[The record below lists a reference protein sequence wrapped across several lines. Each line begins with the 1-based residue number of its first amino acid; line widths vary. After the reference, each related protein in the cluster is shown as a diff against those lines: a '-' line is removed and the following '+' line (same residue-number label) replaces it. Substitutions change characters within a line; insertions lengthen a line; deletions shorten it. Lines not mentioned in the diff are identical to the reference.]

1 MLLHVP
7 MYRSECHQPLI
18 PSGAAAQQ
26 VRVELKSPPA
36 DAQQQRLA
44 AHAAEAVEMEAMA
57 AAAAEEEEEAF
68 EVAQP
73 A

>member
-7 MYRSECHQPLI
+7 GSECHHPLI
-18 PSGAAAQQ
+18 PSGAAPQQ

-44 AHAAEAVEMEAMA
+44 AHAAEAVEIEVA
-57 AAAAEEEEEAF
+57 AAAAVAAAEEFEAA
-68 EVAQP
+68 ETA
-73 A
+73 